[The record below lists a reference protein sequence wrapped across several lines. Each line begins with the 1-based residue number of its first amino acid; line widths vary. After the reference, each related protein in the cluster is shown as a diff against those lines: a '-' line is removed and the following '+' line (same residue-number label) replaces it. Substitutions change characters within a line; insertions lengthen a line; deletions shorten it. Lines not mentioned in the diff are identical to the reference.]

1 MKLPRRIANRYA
13 RALADVTES
22 RKESLEV
29 MHELSEF
36 ARIFAPGTY
45 AHRVFDAPNVA
56 ITEKLK
62 TLEAIIERTRPRQK
76 TANALRVLLKNDR
89 LGHLQEIVEAY
100 REELDRRAGLVRAY
114 ISTARPVADDLRAC
128 VVTALERA
136 TGQRIRPEW
145 QIDPD
150 LIGGVRAEVG
160 STIIDGSIKG
170 QLAALRECLTADLVS
185 DNVVVAH

>member
-1 MKLPRRIANRYA
+1 
-13 RALADVTES
+13 
-22 RKESLEV
+22 
-29 MHELSEF
+29 MHELREF
-36 ARIFAPGTY
+36 GRMLGPGTS
-45 AHRVFDAPNVA
+45 AHIVFDAPTVPIA
-56 ITEKLK
+56 EKLK
-62 TLEAIIERTRPRQK
+62 ALDAIIERTRPRQT

-89 LGHLQEIVEAY
+89 LAHLQDIVEAY
-100 REELDRRAGLVRAY
+100 GEELDRRAGLVRAY

-136 TGQRIRPEW
+136 SGKRIRPEW

-170 QLAALRECLTADLVS
+170 QLAALRECLAADPVS
-185 DNVVVAH
+185 DNVLDAN